1 MHVWQIL
8 FNPDGQGF
16 IRISQCFPELK
27 VRTENARRELGA
39 QSKSHLCS
47 GRVPTFW
54 KFYKVGMRA
63 VIQGKIKV
71 IPRQWIFRTE
81 THSKRVC
88 LKQVCLIGY
97 SNSYFSR
104 SYSPP
109 FRWFFNSGS
118 LVFAIFLHL
127 KDVWIQF
134 IEEHVWL
141 NFVFLV
147 IMCQICSYFI
157 IKNSVSS

>member
-8 FNPDGQGF
+8 FNPDGQRF

-39 QSKSHLCS
+39 QGKSHLCS

-71 IPRQWIFRTE
+71 IPHQWIFRTE

-109 FRWFFNSGS
+109 FQWFSLRVPYFCNFFTFEGCPNSIYRR
-118 LVFAIFLHL
+118 ARM
-127 KDVWIQF
+127 
-134 IEEHVWL
+134 L

-147 IMCQICSYFI
+147 IMG
-157 IKNSVSS
+157 

>member
-1 MHVWQIL
+1 MHVRQIL
-8 FNPDGQGF
+8 FNPDGQRF

-27 VRTENARRELGA
+27 VRTENARGELGA
-39 QSKSHLCS
+39 QGTSHLCS

-71 IPRQWIFRTE
+71 IPHQWIFRTE

-109 FRWFFNSGS
+109 SQWFS
-118 LVFAIFLHL
+118 LGVPYFAIFLHL
-127 KDVWIQF
+127 KDVWTQF

-147 IMCQICSYFI
+147 IMC
-157 IKNSVSS
+157 